1 MVTWLKSEVS
11 CWVPGGGEDDEPG
24 LEDDG
29 PDVGM
34 AVTSHI
40 QVGDSLLTADMMFKA
55 EWRRADSPG
64 WLAQPGEILRMLEH
78 WPLMLELGTAR
89 HRVGQSVHMVS
100 TPTTQW
106 CQPQQLCRC

>member
-78 WPLMLELGTAR
+78 WPLILELGTAR
-89 HRVGQSVHMVS
+89 H
-100 TPTTQW
+100 TPGKKRLDW
-106 CQPQQLCRC
+106 HG